1 MQSYYS
7 EVLVIRKYDF
17 FFFFFLQKIV
27 FQVSKIHSFFFPSC
41 VFYGDLYP
49 NQEGYNENTAR
60 DLKLLIVARS
70 KFAYGPTDDYP
81 AEKNCIGF
89 VRKGTSTHGGCA
101 VVLSNK
107 EDG

>member
-1 MQSYYS
+1 MWFLYIKMFLCLKHSPP
-7 EVLVIRKYDF
+7 L
-17 FFFFFLQKIV
+17 FFFFL
-27 FQVSKIHSFFFPSC
+27 FSC

-49 NQEGYNENTAR
+49 NQEGYDENTAR
-60 DLKLLIVARS
+60 HLSLLILARS
-70 KFAYGPTDDYP
+70 KFAYGPTVDYP

-89 VRKGTSTHGGCA
+89 VRKGTATHNGCA

>member
-1 MQSYYS
+1 MRSYYS
-7 EVLVIRKYDF
+7 EVLVIRKCDF
-17 FFFFFLQKIV
+17 FKLNVFISKTSLFFPFFFL
-27 FQVSKIHSFFFPSC
+27 PSC

-60 DLKLLIVARS
+60 DLALLIVARS
-70 KFAYGPTDDYP
+70 KFAYGPTEDYP

-89 VRKGTSTHGGCA
+89 VRKGTATHGGCA
-101 VVLSNK
+101 VVLSNR